1 MLGYSSTA
9 ANSSS
14 SSSNEDHLQ
23 LQSPSVSASTP
34 GSSRFDDVHSSGNSS
49 HYSGS
54 ADQYNPSST
63 GAVSDAAL
71 SRFSS
76 EQQQHS
82 PRGPPPGG
90 ASPVPYG
97 NSAVFTSPP
106 RSRPQSRLQSP
117 SAAAAT
123 AAVHAANGS
132 STSTNSGSGSS
143 SSVYSAVRARTAGG
157 VLSRYIWG
165 QLADGNV
172 QGALRAYQGVACS
185 TASADAGIDPSS
197 VLAALRPVYRAVVS
211 CLLSSSF
218 V

>member
-9 ANSSS
+9 ANSS

-34 GSSRFDDVHSSGNSS
+34 GSSRFDDVHSSGGGS

-54 ADQYNPSST
+54 AGHYNPSST

-76 EQQQHS
+76 EQQQQHS
-82 PRGPPPGG
+82 PSGLPPGG
-90 ASPVPYG
+90 VSPVSYG

-117 SAAAAT
+117 STAAAA

-132 STSTNSGSGSS
+132 STSTNSSSGS
-143 SSVYSAVRARTAGG
+143 SSVYSVVRARTAGG

-165 QLADGNV
+165 QLADGSV
-172 QGALRAYQGVACS
+172 QGALAAYQGVACS